1 MRVIDVT
8 LTLRP
13 DMPTWPGEQGPVIA
27 PHSRIADG
35 KPANISVVTFA
46 NHTGTH
52 VDPPIHML
60 EGAPTVDEMP
70 LDAMLG
76 ACRVL
81 RYGGDQHI
89 SAAWLDAQRIPHEVT
104 RLLFRTRNSEHWARD
119 PAHAFVREFV
129 ALDESAARWCVD
141 HGIVLVG
148 VDYLSVEPFGSSPKG
163 HPVHKTLLRRNVVVI
178 EGLDLHAVE
187 PGDYEIVC
195 LPLKLH
201 RGDGAPAR
209 VVLVQR

>member
-1 MRVIDVT
+1 MRIIDVT

-13 DMPTWPGEQGPVIA
+13 DMPTWPGEQEPVIT
-27 PHSRIADG
+27 PHSRIAQG
-35 KPANISVVTFA
+35 RSANVSIVSFA

-52 VDPPIHML
+52 VDPPIHFL
-60 EGAPTVDEMP
+60 EGAATVEELP
-70 LDAMLG
+70 LEAMLG
-76 ACRVL
+76 PCRVL
-81 RYGGDQHI
+81 SYEGAAHM
-89 SAAWLDAQRIPHEVT
+89 SAAWLDAQRIPREVM
-104 RLLFRTRNSEHWARD
+104 RLLFRTRNSELWGRD
-119 PAHAFVREFV
+119 PAHAFVKEFV

-141 HGIVLVG
+141 HGVVLVG

-163 HPVHKTLLRRNVVVI
+163 HPVHKTLLRRNVVIV

-187 PGDYEIVC
+187 PGDYELVC
-195 LPLKLH
+195 LPLKLQ